1 MLTLDLAAGRE
12 RLAVLVIGAHA
23 DDIEL
28 GCGGTLLRLARD
40 VPELELTW
48 VVLSAAGA
56 RYEEAQAGAQAFGAS
71 TVELRDFE
79 DAFFKYGRDVKD
91 YFETLKRFEPD
102 VVLTHTDNDRHQDH
116 RLVCELTWNTFRD
129 HLILEYEIPKYDGD
143 LGSPNVF
150 VPLDEAVAA
159 AKVEALLGSFPSQAS
174 KPWFD
179 ESLFRALMRLRGMEC
194 RSPSGL
200 AEAFYARKLVL

>member
-12 RLAVLVIGAHA
+12 RLAVLAIGAHA

-28 GCGGTLLRLARD
+28 GCGGTILRLARE
-40 VPELELTW
+40 VPQLDLTW
-48 VVLSAAGA
+48 VVLSAAGT
-56 RYEEAQAGAQAFGAS
+56 RRDEAQAGAQAFGAT
-71 TVELRDFE
+71 TVEVQSFE
-79 DAFFKYGRDVKD
+79 DAFLRYGRDVKD
-91 YFETLKRFEPD
+91 YFETLKRVEPD
-102 VVLTHTDNDRHQDH
+102 LVLTHTDNDRHQDH

-143 LGSPNVF
+143 LGTPNAF
-150 VPLDEAVAA
+150 VRLEEELAA
-159 AKVEALLGSFPSQAS
+159 RKVEGLLGSFASQAG

>member
-12 RLAVLVIGAHA
+12 RLAVLAIGAHA

-40 VPELELTW
+40 LPQLELTW

-116 RLVCELTWNTFRD
+116 RLVCELAWNTFRD

-143 LGSPNVF
+143 FGSPNVF
-150 VPLDEAVAA
+150 VPLDEEVAA

-200 AEAFYARKLVL
+200 AESFYARKLVL